1 MIPLKLQLKNFLSY
15 GSDLQEIDFG
25 SYNLICLSG
34 KNGHGK
40 SALLDAMT
48 WALWGQARKVSATSK
63 PDEGLLR
70 LGQRQ
75 MIVIFDFFF
84 NGNRYRVRREFTS
97 AYGKNYAYLD
107 FAMFGPESDNLSD
120 EDLAKSG
127 AIALTGKT
135 IRETQA
141 KVESILGLDFD
152 AFINSAFLKQGQSN
166 EFSKK
171 SPKERKQIL
180 ANILGLNRFEN
191 LKKAALE
198 KSKQVSSEKDGFL
211 KVVEH
216 IENELKALPEINLQL
231 IEVENNFKEFLDRE
245 AEVKNLIDKSLEKQ
259 EILNKKNN
267 KFEILKS
274 KLNQIEESFLELKN
288 KFIELIGQWRSVHKQ
303 NIEFANFDNIE
314 KRKKEIKSK
323 LDLIQEKFHTLYLL
337 KEKYS
342 LSKEVLTKKIQ
353 EHQIYYSDLISKE
366 KFKLEKNNLQKVN
379 LKKEIDK
386 IGLEL
391 SKSANKIKNLKSEN
405 LNLDKEVSLFKNNL
419 ETRFEKRK
427 EFYHTLVAN
436 GNSIKDF
443 LNNVSSKQ
451 KMISDKTNPSCPLC
465 LQNLSISRKDYLQKQ
480 FVTEESVLTHKLN
493 RIKLVIPKLKD
504 YLLEAHSK
512 VKKLKEILDL
522 KKLNISKL
530 EELEKEIELKNKDL
544 KLLNETYDQIVKE
557 EKEFKKNLIILEKD
571 SVQVV
576 ENDNELKSLR
586 KNLQVIESDIK
597 KIDYSEQVHKD
608 LQKDFNNID
617 EQSNKFK
624 DLVQQKLLQNE
635 KSKLISEY
643 SQKLRIYKKDLELL
657 KKEELAF
664 KNLSQEKTDILN
676 QYSEIKLSLEKIR
689 KEKELNVEEI
699 GKLKSQKEKLLKL
712 EKDLKDYQSKIQS
725 LEKEVQDYKDIS
737 TALGKDGIQALL
749 IEEAIPEI
757 EQEANDLLS
766 RLTNNQSQIFI
777 ESLRDLKKGGT
788 KETLDIK
795 ISDNIGLRPYEM
807 FSGGEAFRIDFA
819 IRIAI
824 SKLLARRAG
833 TSLQTLIID
842 EGFGSQDEEGL
853 SSIMDCI
860 YKIQDDFEKVIIVS
874 HLPSMKDQFPV
885 HFMVNKT
892 PAGSRVNVIEC
903 A

>member
-15 GSDLQEIDFG
+15 GSDLQEVDFG

-84 NGNRYRVRREFTS
+84 NGNKYRVRREFTS

-107 FAMFGPESDNLSD
+107 FAMFGPESENLSE
-120 EDLAKSG
+120 EDLTKPG

-141 KVESILGLDFD
+141 KIESVLGLDFD

-171 SPKERKQIL
+171 SPKERKEIL
-180 ANILGLNRFEN
+180 ANILGLNRFETI
-191 LKKAALE
+191 KKAALE
-198 KSKQVSSEKDGFL
+198 KSKQISSEKEGIL

-216 IENELKALPEINLQL
+216 IENELKLLPEINAQL
-231 IEVENNFKEFLDRE
+231 IEVENAFKELLNKESD
-245 AEVKNLIDKSLEKQ
+245 ANKLVDKNLQ
-259 EILNKKNN
+259 EQEALNKKNN
-267 KFEILKS
+267 KVEILKA
-274 KLNQIEESFLELKN
+274 KLDQSNESFVELKN
-288 KFIELIGQWRSVHKQ
+288 KFLNLIKQWRSIHKQ
-303 NIEFANFDNIE
+303 NIEFADFDNIE
-314 KRKKEIKSK
+314 KKKKDIQAK
-323 LDLIQEKFHTLYLL
+323 LNLIQENFHKLYAF

-342 LSKEVLTKKIQ
+342 LSKEAVTKKIQ
-353 EHQIYYSDLISKE
+353 EHQNYYADLISKE
-366 KFKLEKNNLQKVN
+366 HFKLEKNNLQIIS

-386 IGLEL
+386 LDQDFVNSE
-391 SKSANKIKNLKSEN
+391 KRIKDLKCEN
-405 LNLDKEVSLFKNNL
+405 SSLDKQIGSFEENL

-436 GNSIKDF
+436 GNSIKEF
-443 LNNVSSKQ
+443 LKDVSSKQ

-480 FVTEESVLTHKLN
+480 FVSEESVFVHKLD
-493 RIKLVIPKLKD
+493 RIKVVIPKLKD
-504 YLLEAHSK
+504 YLVQAHTK
-512 VKKLKEILDL
+512 VKKLKELSDL

-530 EELEKEIELKNKDL
+530 EELEKDLEIKNKDL
-544 KLLNETYDQIVKE
+544 KLLNKTYEQILKE
-557 EKEFKKNLIILEKD
+557 EKELKINLANLEKD
-571 SVQVV
+571 SVQIL
-576 ENDNELKSLR
+576 EKDKDLEKLK
-586 KNLQVIESDIK
+586 KDLQSIEAEIK

-608 LQKDFNNID
+608 LQKEFNNLD
-617 EQSNKFK
+617 EQSNKLK
-624 DLVQQKLLQNE
+624 DLAQQKLLQNE
-635 KSKLISEY
+635 KSKNISEY
-643 SQKLRIYKKDLELL
+643 SQKLRTYKKELEQL
-657 KKEELAF
+657 KKEESEFANLA
-664 KNLSQEKTDILN
+664 KEKEDILTK
-676 QYSEIKLSLEKIR
+676 YSEIKSHLEKIV
-689 KEKELNVEEI
+689 KEKELNLQET
-699 GKLKSQKEKLLKL
+699 GKLKAQKEKLLKL
-712 EKDLKDYQSKIQS
+712 ETDLKSYQSKIQS
-725 LEKEVQDYKDIS
+725 LEKEIQDYKDIS
-737 TALGKDGIQALL
+737 IALGKDGIQALL

-757 EQEANDLLS
+757 EQEANDLLA

-853 SSIMDCI
+853 NNIMDCL
-860 YKIQDDFEKVIIVS
+860 YKIQDDFEKIIIVS
-874 HLPSMKDQFPV
+874 HLSSMKEQFPV
-885 HFMVNKT
+885 HFMVSKT
-892 PAGSRVNVIEC
+892 PIGSRVNVIEC